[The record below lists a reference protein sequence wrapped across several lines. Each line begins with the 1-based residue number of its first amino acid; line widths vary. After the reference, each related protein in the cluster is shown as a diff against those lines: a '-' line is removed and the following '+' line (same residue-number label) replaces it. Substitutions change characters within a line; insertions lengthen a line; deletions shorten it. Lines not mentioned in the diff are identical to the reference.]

1 MRTEVRFRRWAA
13 TRPLLGLVACLAL
26 LSVAGCGGTAVPTC
40 GSGAGAGTC
49 TRILFLGN
57 SYTYVNDLPSTFA
70 QLAWSGGHAVE
81 VAMVANGGETLAQHA
96 ASSDSLGK
104 IASGGWAYVVLQ
116 EQSDTPS
123 SKAASDY
130 YMYPAARTLAD
141 RVEHAGAVPMF
152 FMTWAHKDGEPTAG
166 QNYQAMQQAVD
177 NSYLSIAHELNVP
190 VAPVGYVWYLVR
202 HDHPEIG
209 LWGDDGSHPSKA
221 GTYLAACVFYASVF
235 RQSPNGLGFHGGV
248 NDEQAGEL
256 QDEAGRHVL
265 DMQAEWDLR

>member
-1 MRTEVRFRRWAA
+1 V
-13 TRPLLGLVACLAL
+13 LLLV
-26 LSVAGCGGTAVPTC
+26 VGCGGAAVPTC
-40 GSGAGAGTC
+40 GSGASAGTC

-96 ASSDSLGK
+96 ASSDSLSK

-116 EQSDTPS
+116 EQSDTPAS
-123 SKAASDY
+123 TAASGY

-177 NSYLSIAHELNVP
+177 NSYLGIAHELRVP
-190 VAPVGYVWYLVR
+190 VAPVGYTWYLVR
-202 HDHPEIG
+202 HDHPEIA

-248 NDEQAGEL
+248 TDEQAREL

-265 DMQAEWDLR
+265 DMQAEWGLR